1 MSREEDVLAVR
12 PNIITTSL
20 YVSKLSG
27 ADIIG
32 ILEAWPIREV
42 K

>member
-1 MSREEDVLAVR
+1 MSREEAVLAVR
-12 PNIITTSL
+12 PTVITTSL

-27 ADIIG
+27 ANIIG
-32 ILEAWPIREV
+32 ILEAWLVSEV